1 MQLISSYGTKR
12 PVCYSS
18 CRTSSRQQTIFFP
31 RCSSSQCTRGQFLLQ
46 ILNSWDSDQFS
57 TGWAV
62 SKNLGRIDRT
72 QKEASMVV
80 GFKSWYRLSQQT
92 FWKSYPLGYL
102 GTLMDWKL
110 WQEIKAE
117 RSWARISVPAKV
129 FNVFLTFYFTNSFSF
144 HYKNNS
150 SNTFTITDVC
160 QNWHYFLTTH
170 GLISFKHAK
179 QLEPERKL
187 TC

>member
-12 PVCYSS
+12 PVCYGS
-18 CRTSSRQQTIFFP
+18 CWTSSRQQTIFFP

-72 QKEASMVV
+72 QKEAFMVV
-80 GFKSWYRLSQQT
+80 EFKSWHRLSQQT

-102 GTLMDWKL
+102 GTLLHWNL
-110 WQEIKAE
+110 WQEIRAE

-129 FNVFLTFYFTNSFSF
+129 FNVFLAVYFTNSFSF
-144 HYKNNS
+144 HYENNR
-150 SNTFTITDVC
+150 SNTFTNTDVG
-160 QNWHYFLTTH
+160 QTEIILSALMALSALT
-170 GLISFKHAK
+170 
-179 QLEPERKL
+179 KL
-187 TC
+187 SSWTQRGS